1 MVCLQRV
8 SLNPVR
14 RSRHRLYLALTR
26 SRAAGSCFGPVVAVS
41 EFLSERQLPASQITG
56 GTGSYVGANGRIEHT
71 GLFGDACRGSAVG
84 IVVEA
89 MRPGCGVDSSA

>member
-26 SRAAGSCFGPVVAVS
+26 SRAAGSCFGARNVIIRRVNGRQFPAIPFGPVCGRFVGDRSCGFNA
-41 EFLSERQLPASQITG
+41 FLS
-56 GTGSYVGANGRIEHT
+56 
-71 GLFGDACRGSAVG
+71 
-84 IVVEA
+84 
-89 MRPGCGVDSSA
+89 RPYR